1 MPVFSHLQNSMN
13 QMMAWVR
20 LSLNVCD
27 YRRELYKREYHP
39 RKSFSSSA

>member
-20 LSLNVCD
+20 LSLNVCEIT
-27 YRRELYKREYHP
+27 ELYKREYHP